1 MRLQSDLKVNLKL
14 AEPLAKHT
22 SFKIGGS
29 AQFYAKPANLSEL
42 LYLLR
47 FQEKESTPLH
57 ILGGGCNTLFSD
69 KGFPGLV
76 LDMSGFEKNGI
87 RIEGN
92 RVKVSAGSPLH
103 AFAMRLKEEGLAGLE
118 FLAHLPGTVGGAL
131 AMNAGFGKDVNG
143 ERQEVS
149 RCLVEAT
156 VLSPKGNLERL
167 RKEDVSFGYRFSS
180 LKGSL
185 ILEAVFEMTPRH
197 PSEIQKI
204 MDENVSYRRRVQD
217 WAHPSAG
224 SVFKNPIGF
233 DWTVG
238 EMVERLGVK
247 GTQIGGAQISQI
259 HGNFFINKGGAK
271 AQDVCALMDL
281 VRSKVHQEFGVHL
294 ESEIQYVQ
302 G

>member
-1 MRLQSDLKVNLKL
+1 LQ
-14 AEPLAKHT
+14 H
-22 SFKIGGS
+22 
-29 AQFYAKPANLSEL
+29 
-42 LYLLR
+42 
-47 FQEKESTPLH
+47 
-57 ILGGGCNTLFSD
+57 
-69 KGFPGLV
+69 
-76 LDMSGFEKNGI
+76 
-87 RIEGN
+87 
-92 RVKVSAGSPLH
+92 
-103 AFAMRLKEEGLAGLE
+103 
-118 FLAHLPGTVGGAL
+118 
-131 AMNAGFGKDVNG
+131 
-143 ERQEVS
+143 
-149 RCLVEAT
+149 
-156 VLSPKGNLERL
+156 
-167 RKEDVSFGYRFSS
+167 
-180 LKGSL
+180 
-185 ILEAVFEMTPRH
+185 
-197 PSEIQKI
+197 
-204 MDENVSYRRRVQD
+204 YRRRVQD